1 MKPIHHVL
9 FTGILLLICLL
20 WFEFTPTDMWLQK
33 LLYHES
39 IHAWLWDRNE
49 KISLFL
55 FYDGIK
61 VAIAVFG
68 LGMIASLFALRKSP
82 IVQQYRKGMVTVSLS
97 LILVP
102 AIAAGLK
109 ATTNVACPRDL
120 TSFGGSIPYVR
131 LFDHYPAGEKPQE
144 RQRCYPAGHASGGF
158 ALMSLFFL
166 FHSARNRNRAL
177 IFGIATGWLMG
188 IYKMLIGD
196 HFLSHTIVTMLLAW
210 LIICTIAA
218 VVDRTAR
225 LQTGVHE
232 P

>member
-20 WFEFTPTDMWLQK
+20 WFELTPTDIWLQK
-33 LLYHES
+33 LLYHETT
-39 IHAWLWDRNE
+39 HTWLWDRNE
-49 KISLFL
+49 KITLFL

-82 IVQQYRKGMVTVSLS
+82 VVQQYRKGMLIVSLS

-120 TSFGGSIPYVR
+120 SSFGGNVPYVR
-131 LFDHYPAGEKPQE
+131 LFEHYPAGEKPQE

-166 FHSARNRNRAL
+166 FHTARNRKRAL
-177 IFGIATGWLMG
+177 LFGITTGWLMG
-188 IYKMLIGD
+188 TYKMLIGD

-210 LIICTIAA
+210 LIICAIAA
-218 VVDRTAR
+218 MIDNTE
-225 LQTGVHE
+225 LLPQGDTS
-232 P
+232 

>member
-1 MKPIHHVL
+1 MKPIRHVL
-9 FTGILLLICLL
+9 LTAFALLICLL

-33 LLYHES
+33 LLYHETTR
-39 IHAWLWDRNE
+39 AWLWDRTE
-49 KISLFL
+49 KISLFV

-61 VAIAVFG
+61 VVIALFA
-68 LGMIASLFALRKSP
+68 LGMIASLVLFRKSP
-82 IVQQYRKGMVTVSLS
+82 LVQQYRKGMLIVSLS

-120 TSFGGSIPYVR
+120 TGFGGKIPYIR
-131 LFDHYPAGEKPQE
+131 LFEHYPADDKPQE

-166 FHSARNRNRAL
+166 FHSARNRRRAL
-177 IFGIATGWLMG
+177 LFGVATGWIMG
-188 IYKMLIGD
+188 TYKMLIGD

-210 LIICTIAA
+210 LIINAIAA
-218 VVDRTAR
+218 LIDNTPLAR
-225 LQTGVHE
+225 PEETN
-232 P
+232 